1 MRAMLIALACEDRE
15 CKWYKPGTW
24 DDCVWKFLC
33 FAFDKVITP
42 IFELLYEAIA
52 FMVAECVEIIVRTV
66 GTLWV
71 YVPTLHPTEG
81 GDYTPVATT
90 SFMRSQVLWIVVCAA
105 ALSIIMAGIRMA
117 WQGRG
122 EPARELLKSLLTLVL
137 VSGAGLAF
145 VTVLTE
151 AGDMLAASLLDHA
164 IAKSGKSFADNMA
177 DLITGAML
185 SNGGTGLLLG
195 IPIILAMGF
204 TAFLVSMFQI
214 MLMIVRNGMLILL
227 SGVLPLAAAATN
239 TEMGKSWFKKI
250 CSWLV
255 VFIVYKPVA
264 ALIYAAAIVLGGAQG
279 NLMKV
284 MTGVVMMVLSIVA
297 LPALLRLVS
306 PPGG

>member
-1 MRAMLIALACEDRE
+1 MKALLIALACEDRE

-33 FAFDKVITP
+33 KAFDLVVSP
-42 IFELLYEAIA
+42 IFELLYQAIGW
-52 FMVAECVEIIVRTV
+52 MVAKCVEIIVRTV

-71 YVPTLHPTEG
+71 YVPTLHPTQG
-81 GDYTPVATT
+81 GDYEPVATT

-105 ALSIIMAGIRMA
+105 ALSIIIAGIRMA

-122 EPARELLKSLLTLVL
+122 EPARELLKSLLTLVV

-151 AGDMLAASLLDHA
+151 AGDMLSASMLNHA
-164 IAKSGKSFADNMA
+164 VEKSGQSFADNIARM
-177 DLITGAML
+177 ITAAML
-185 SNGGTGLLLG
+185 ASGPNGLILG
-195 IPIILAMGF
+195 PIIIVAMGF

-255 VFIVYKPVA
+255 VFIIYKPVA
-264 ALIYAAAIVLGGAQG
+264 ALIYATAIVLGGNQD
-279 NLMKV
+279 NLMT
-284 MTGVVMMVLSIVA
+284 MITGVVMMCLSIIA

-306 PPGG
+306 PSGG

>member
-1 MRAMLIALACEDRE
+1 V
-15 CKWYKPGTW
+15 G
-24 DDCVWKFLC
+24 
-33 FAFDKVITP
+33 
-42 IFELLYEAIA
+42 
-52 FMVAECVEIIVRTV
+52 IIVRTV

-81 GDYTPVATT
+81 SDYTPVATT
-90 SFMRSQVLWIVVCAA
+90 SFIRSQVLWIVVSAA
-105 ALSIIMAGIRMA
+105 ALSIIIAGIRMA

-122 EPARELLKSLLTLVL
+122 EPARELFKSLLTLVL

-151 AGDMLAASLLDHA
+151 AGDMLAASMLDRA
-164 IAKSGKSFADNMA
+164 VEKSGKSFADNIA
-177 DLITGAML
+177 DLVTGAMI
-185 SNGGTGLLLG
+185 GGGGASLLLG
-195 IPIILAMGF
+195 VPIILAMGF

-264 ALIYAAAIVLGGAQG
+264 ALIYATAIVLGGSQG

-284 MTGVVMMVLSIVA
+284 MTGVVMMVLSIIA

>member
-33 FAFDKVITP
+33 KAFDLVITP
-42 IFELLYEAIA
+42 IFALLYEAIA

-81 GDYTPVATT
+81 ADYEPVATT

-105 ALSIIMAGIRMA
+105 AVSIIIAGIRMA

-122 EPARELLKSLLTLVL
+122 EPARELFKSLLTLVL

-151 AGDMLAASLLDHA
+151 AGDMLAATMLNHA
-164 IAKSGKSFADNMA
+164 VEESGKSFADNIA

-264 ALIYAAAIVLGGAQG
+264 ALIYAAAIVLGGSQG

-284 MTGVVMMVLSIVA
+284 MTGVVMMVLSIIA